1 MRETFSVCRDQ
12 QVEMKKATSKYILK
26 SSVHPHLHSQDHSR
40 RTSTS
45 SQFEQPMTRQP
56 SWTTLTQQEEGHAG
70 GKQTDWNSNDQFEGN
85 GQEGNDSHQL
95 PQKDFQGEDEELEK
109 QKVDFHMGPIGEE
122 EEEGEKEEGKKVEGE
137 KEESKFKTHLEL
149 PDVESKKSLSC
160 PSLPELRKSKLN
172 KRSEPEH
179 SEVNLM
185 SIAIL
190 NAHVP
195 HTRRSLTIDPS
206 LAPAPDLPRGAPVIF
221 LARGPF
227 CIC

>member
-1 MRETFSVCRDQ
+1 MQHNQGLIRETFSVCRDQ

-40 RTSTS
+40 RTSIS

-56 SWTTLTQQEEGHAG
+56 SWTTLTQQEEEQAG
-70 GKQTDWNSNDQFEGN
+70 GKHTDWNSNDQFEEGN
-85 GQEGNDSHQL
+85 TQEGNVSPL
-95 PQKDFQGEDEELEK
+95 PQKDFQGDGEELEK
-109 QKVDFHMGPIGEE
+109 QKVDFHMGPIGEEEKE

-149 PDVESKKSLSC
+149 PDVETKKSLSC
-160 PSLPELRKSKLN
+160 PSSPDLRKSKLN

-206 LAPAPDLPRGAPVIF
+206 LAPAPD
-221 LARGPF
+221 
-227 CIC
+227 